1 MHHKD
6 VSNNVTLSSIL
17 NEAGDFIKFLDCRP
31 RAVSND
37 VTRSAMHLSSF
48 TAVVMFVLLLA
59 ITPLSCGGPPASP
72 EARSPSRKPI
82 TFNKHVAPVIFE
94 NCSGC
99 HRPGEAGPFP
109 LLTYDDVK
117 RRAELIIAVT
127 ESGYMPPWLPEPGHG
142 DFAEERRLTQE
153 QVSLVSSWIEQGK
166 SEGDPQD
173 LPPLPAWV
181 EGWQLGEPDLV
192 LSMPEPFTLPAEGQD
207 VFRNFTIPLSVPA
220 TRYVRGLEFRPGN
233 ARIVHHARIS
243 LDRTGHSRRR
253 DEQDSEPGF
262 SGSMLL
268 GESEIFD
275 PEGHWLGWTPG
286 KQPVLRPADM
296 AWTLEEGVDFVLEM
310 HMLPTGKPETIRA
323 SIGLFFTDQPPDRR
337 ASILRMG
344 STTMDIPP
352 GERNYVVED
361 QYVLPVGVD
370 ILNVYPHAHYLGK
383 EMTSYAILPDDTKK
397 WLLKI
402 KQWDFNWQDEYRYK
416 DPVFLP
422 KGSMIRMRFSYD
434 NSADNP
440 QNPSSPPRRMLYGW
454 RTFEEMGDLWFQI
467 VPRKRTDLTLLL
479 RDTARKA
486 LIGDIE
492 GYEKRLMIQPA
503 EYKIHNSL
511 GDAYLRLGH
520 PPKALPHFR
529 TAVRIEPGFPY
540 AQFNLATLL
549 DAQGRPGEA
558 IPHFQRALQAK
569 PDYGDAHINLG
580 NTMVSLGRFTEAM
593 RHFRAALALNPESA
607 VAHNNLGNVLAS
619 QGQSQEA
626 AQHYRQAIKIKPDY
640 AEAYNN
646 LGSVIGSKGDLDGA
660 IEFFSRAVQLDSAY
674 DEAVRNLNKAL
685 AARDQA
691 RQ

>member
-6 VSNNVTLSSIL
+6 VSNNVTLPSIL
-17 NEAGDFIKFLDCRP
+17 NEAGDFIKFLDRRP

-37 VTRSAMHLSSF
+37 VIGPTMHLSSF

-59 ITPLSCGGPPASP
+59 ITQMSCGDPPASL
-72 EARSPSRKPI
+72 ETWSPSREPI

-94 NCSGC
+94 HCSGC
-99 HRPGEAGPFP
+99 HRPGEAGPSP

-117 RRAELIIAVT
+117 RRAELIITVT

-142 DFAEERRLTQE
+142 EFAEERRLTQE
-153 QVSLVSSWIEQGK
+153 QISLVSTWIEQGK
-166 SEGDPQD
+166 PEGDPQD
-173 LPPLPAWV
+173 LPPLPVWV

-192 LSMPEPFTLPAEGQD
+192 LAMPEPFTLPAEGQD
-207 VFRNFTIPLSVPA
+207 VFRNFTISVSIPA

-253 DEQDSEPGF
+253 DEQDPEPGF

-310 HMLPTGKPETIRA
+310 HMLPTGKPEIIRA
-323 SIGLFFTDQPPDRR
+323 SIGLFFTDQPPDRK

-370 ILNVYPHAHYLGK
+370 VLNVYPHAHYLGK

-397 WLLKI
+397 WLLRV

-416 DPVFLP
+416 NPVFLP
-422 KGSMIRMRFSYD
+422 KGSIIQMRFSYD
-434 NSADNP
+434 NSEGNP
-440 QNPSSPPRRMLYGW
+440 QNPSSPPRRVLYGW
-454 RTFEEMGDLWFQI
+454 RTFEEMGDLWFQV
-467 VPRKRTDLTLLL
+467 VPRQRTDLTLLQ
-479 RDTARKA
+479 RDVARKA
-486 LIGDIE
+486 LVGDIE
-492 GYEKRLMIQPA
+492 GYKKRLTIHPN

-511 GDAYLRLGH
+511 GDAYRRLGR
-520 PPKALPHFR
+520 PRKALQHFR
-529 TAVRIEPGFPY
+529 RSVRIEPGFPY
-540 AQFNLATLL
+540 AQYNLATLL
-549 DAQGRPGEA
+549 DAQGRPDEA

-580 NTMVSLGRFTEAM
+580 NTMASLGRFIEAI
-593 RHFRAALALNPESA
+593 RHYRTALALNPESA

-619 QGQSQEA
+619 QGQSQKA
-626 AQHYRQAIKIKPDY
+626 AQHYRQAIKIKPNY

-646 LGSVIGSKGDLDGA
+646 LGSVIGSQGNLDGA

-674 DEAVRNLNKAL
+674 DEAARNLNKAL
-685 AARDQA
+685 AAKDQA